1 MTIKE
6 KTQFIRHS
14 LQALYHENEVETF
27 VWLIFEHLLQYS
39 KIEIHFRQNEILEA
53 DIDKKI
59 NDVIS
64 DLQKFKPI
72 QYIFGECEFYNLKL
86 KVDENVLIPRQETE
100 ELVRK
105 IIDENKSNSP
115 TILDIGTGSGCIAI
129 SLAKNIK
136 NSKVYALDISTN
148 ALNISK
154 QNAEINNVTINF
166 INESIF
172 EIQEIENTKFDVIVS
187 NPPYV
192 TENEKQEISAN
203 VLDFEPH
210 LALFVE
216 NEKPLIFYDK
226 ICDFAIKNL
235 NQNGKLYFEINQY
248 FGNEMKD
255 LMQSKGFKNVEIIK
269 DLNGNDRIA
278 FGSL

>member
-1 MTIKE
+1 
-6 KTQFIRHS
+6 
-14 LQALYHENEVETF
+14 
-27 VWLIFEHLLQYS
+27 
-39 KIEIHFRQNEILEA
+39 
-53 DIDKKI
+53 
-59 NDVIS
+59 
-64 DLQKFKPI
+64 
-72 QYIFGECEFYNLKL
+72 
-86 KVDENVLIPRQETE
+86 VLIPRQETE

-105 IIDENKSNSP
+105 IIDEIATNNNITQNEVNTSGVFYVANKEKNKKYTHKNKSNSP
-115 TILDIGTGSGCIAI
+115 NILDIGTGSGCIAI

-148 ALNISK
+148 ALSIAH
-154 QNAEINNVTINF
+154 QNSEINNVTINF

-192 TENEKQEISAN
+192 TENEKYEISAN

-216 NEKPLIFYDK
+216 NEKPLIFYDR

-235 NQNGKLYFEINQY
+235 NPNGKLYFEINQY
-248 FGNEMKD
+248 FGREMKD
-255 LMQSKGFKNVEIIK
+255 LMQQKGLKNVEIIK

-278 FGSL
+278 VGEI

>member
-6 KTQFIRHS
+6 KIQFIRHS
-14 LQALYHENEVETF
+14 LLNLYHENEVETF

-39 KIEIHFRQNEILEA
+39 KIEIHFRQNDNLDS
-53 DIDKKI
+53 DIDEKI
-59 NDVIS
+59 NDVVA
-64 DLQKFKPI
+64 DLQIYKPI
-72 QYIFGECEFYNLKL
+72 QYIFGECEFYNLRL

-105 IIDENKSNSP
+105 IIDENKTNSP
-115 TILDIGTGSGCIAI
+115 SILDIGTGSGCIAI

-136 NSKVYALDISTN
+136 NSKVYALDISSK
-148 ALNISK
+148 ALNIAT
-154 QNAEINNVTINF
+154 QNSENNNINIEF
-166 INESIF
+166 INENIF
-172 EIQEIENTKFDVIVS
+172 DVEEIENFRFDIIVS

-192 TENEKQEISAN
+192 TENEKVEILEN

-216 NEKPLIFYDK
+216 NEKPLIFYDR

-235 NQNGKLYFEINQY
+235 NENGKLYFEINQY

-255 LMQSKGFKNVEIIK
+255 LMKNKGFKNVEIIK